1 MQLKKHTKSTI
12 LDGTV
17 QEISGMHARIN
28 KSRSTSPA
36 SDVDAEYFCG
46 SGGLNNTGGSYN
58 RRIKKNEKSFEI
70 MSSASQGSKLTLL
83 DTYCKKGDVIS
94 IAQLF
99 QSDSKL
105 IENNR
110 YLMYKCLEY

>member
-17 QEISGMHARIN
+17 QEISGVHARIN

-46 SGGLNNTGGSYN
+46 GGGLNNTGGSY
-58 RRIKKNEKSFEI
+58 RRIKKTEKSFEI
-70 MSSASQGSKLTLL
+70 MSSTSQSKLTLL
-83 DTYCKKGDVIS
+83 DTYCKKGDLIGL
-94 IAQLF
+94 AQL
-99 QSDSKL
+99 L
-105 IENNR
+105 
-110 YLMYKCLEY
+110 